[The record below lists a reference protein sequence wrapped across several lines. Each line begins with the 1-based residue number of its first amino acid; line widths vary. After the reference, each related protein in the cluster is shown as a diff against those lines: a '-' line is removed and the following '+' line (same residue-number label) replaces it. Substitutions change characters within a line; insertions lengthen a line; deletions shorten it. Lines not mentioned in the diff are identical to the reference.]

1 MRQLFM
7 RLARRLALALPAQFH
22 LPWLT
27 RLDQWKGVEP
37 ESRWLSRI
45 GPCRGTAIDV
55 GANYGLY
62 SYALS
67 RHYERVIA
75 FEPNPQAAEPLKDWN
90 SPKVQLI
97 PVGLSASAGSATLF
111 VPTTRGLELSGWG
124 SLHPDNCPDAEQLTE
139 RIIELRTLD
148 SFGFDDVG
156 FIKID
161 AEGHELEVL
170 QGGAETIKRHKP
182 HLLIEVRSRE
192 PEVFQLLA
200 SWGYRVTTLLE
211 LTGVAGAPANYIF
224 LPASQSFGVQA
235 A

>member
-1 MRQLFM
+1 M

-27 RLDQWKGVEP
+27 RLDQWKGAEP
-37 ESRWLSRI
+37 ESRWLARI
-45 GPCRGTAIDV
+45 GPCRGMAIDV

-67 RHYERVIA
+67 RHYPRVVA
-75 FEPNPQAAEPLKDWN
+75 FEPNPQASEPLKAWH
-90 SPKVQLI
+90 SQRVQI
-97 PVGLSASAGSATLF
+97 VTVGLSVQPGSATLH
-111 VPTTRGLELSGWG
+111 VPCSRGVEMAGWG
-124 SLHPDNCPDAEQLTE
+124 SLDPANCPDAEQLTE
-139 RIIELRTLD
+139 RTVELRTLD

-170 QGGAETIKRHKP
+170 QGAAETIRRQKP
-182 HLLIEVRSRE
+182 HLLVEVRSRE
-192 PEVFQLLA
+192 AEVFQLLA
-200 SWGYRVTTLLE
+200 SWGYQATTLLD

-224 LPASQSFGVQA
+224 LPASQALEVQA